1 MNIKAN
7 GNRAKAAVIGAAL
20 VGGSALVLLSP
31 SSPALAY
38 YSGGLH
44 LDVTP
49 QSPASLVSRG
59 AAVDVPVDVDCNA
72 STADVRLRV
81 TERVGSETATGYS
94 YTQVACTGGHQ
105 RVLIRVPASTG
116 KAFAKGTAVATAEIW
131 GCRQYTCGSETNS
144 VTIQITR

>member
-1 MNIKAN
+1 MNINKVKA
-7 GNRAKAAVIGAAL
+7 GVIGAAL

-49 QSPASLVSRG
+49 LSPASLISRG
-59 AAVDVPVDVDCNA
+59 AALDVPVDVDCNA
-72 STADVRLRV
+72 SYAEVYLRV
-81 TERVGSETATGYS
+81 TERVGSQTAVGATYQ
-94 YTQVACTGGHQ
+94 QVACTGGHQ
-105 RVLIRVPASTG
+105 RILMRVPAGSG

-131 GCRQYTCGSETNS
+131 GCRNTCGDETNS
-144 VTIQITR
+144 VTIQITK